1 MGTNPFFSRYQASE
15 QNLIEDLVVESIKI
29 HGHDMIYLLR
39 ETVNVDEL
47 FGEDVKNKFT
57 DSREIE
63 MYIDSVDGFDGDGDF
78 VAKFGLEIRDSMS
91 VVVSK
96 KRWKEVFTGTGITG
110 ASIPR
115 EGDLIYFPLSKG
127 IFEITF
133 VEHENPF
140 YQLGKNHTFKLS
152 CQLFKYSGETLDTG
166 FTDIDEEVE
175 EYKEFAIDLIMESG
189 GTGTF
194 IDGETVTQGTATAK
208 VVSFNS
214 TTRKLRITDLSGT
227 ITNGLNIVG
236 SSSGASWTYNG
247 GGQTTTTVNTSP
259 VNNDAMDI
267 DLEMDDLVDF
277 TITNPFGEDGD

>member
-1 MGTNPFFSRYQASE
+1 MATNPFFSRYQASE
-15 QNLIEDLVVESIKI
+15 QNLVEDLVVESIKI
-29 HGHDMIYLLR
+29 HGHDMIYILR
-39 ETVNVDEL
+39 ETVNTDEL
-47 FGEDVKNKFT
+47 FGEDIEIKFT
-57 DSREIE
+57 DSRSIE
-63 MYIDSVDGFDGDGDF
+63 MYIDSVDGFEGDGDF
-78 VAKFGLEIRDSMS
+78 VAKFGLDIRDTMS

-96 KRWKEVFTGTGITG
+96 KRWKDVFVGTGVTG
-110 ASIPR
+110 ATIPR

-175 EYKEFAIDLIMESG
+175 EYKEFAIDLVMQSG
-189 GTGTF
+189 GSGTF
-194 IDGETVTQGTATAK
+194 TAGETVTQGTASAK
-208 VVSFNS
+208 VVSFNG

-236 SSSGASWTYNG
+236 STSGASWTYNG

>member
-47 FGEDVKNKFT
+47 FGEDIKNKFT

-175 EYKEFAIDLIMESG
+175 EYKEFAIDLVLMSGSGDFVAGES
-189 GTGTF
+189 
-194 IDGETVTQGTATAK
+194 VTQGDATAK
-208 VVSFNS
+208 VVSFNK
-214 TTRKLRITDLSGT
+214 TTRTLRITDLSGT
-227 ITNGLNIVG
+227 ITNGINIVG

-247 GGQTTTTVNTSP
+247 AGQTTTTVNTSP